1 VTNGQGT
8 APAGPMWT
16 AEIVVTAEF
25 AADLIGEQFPDL
37 AGGPVTVLETGWD
50 NTAFVVGGQWL
61 FRFPRR
67 QVAVPGVQREI
78 AVLPRLAPRLPL
90 PIPDPQY
97 VGQPSAR
104 YPWPFFGARL
114 LAGGELAE
122 SGLADA
128 DRRGAAASI
137 GSFLRALHDPGLV
150 PLADGAGLPVD
161 PMRRASPPVRAGRA
175 REVLDRLVRRG
186 LWPADS
192 EVGRFL
198 DQAERE
204 PEGARPDGSGASQA
218 EPDAGTAP
226 ASGASGSG
234 ASGSGASGGGA
245 SGGGASGGG
254 ASGGGASGS
263 GASGSGASGS
273 GAPGTGPLVVSH
285 GDLHVRHVLVDSAGG
300 ATGVIDWGDLCL
312 ADPAVDLSIA
322 YLGFAGQARAD
333 LLSSYG
339 RPVTARRELA
349 ARTCALSVGVALAEY
364 AADEDRAVLLQESL
378 AGLRRAVAD

>member
-8 APAGPMWT
+8 APARPMWT
-16 AEIVVTAEF
+16 AEIVVTPEF
-25 AADLIGEQFPDL
+25 AADLIREQFPDL

-67 QVAVPGVQREI
+67 EVAVPGVRREI

-90 PIPDPQY
+90 PIPDPQF

-122 SGLADA
+122 SGLPDA
-128 DRRGAAASI
+128 GRRGAAGSV

-150 PLADGAGLPVD
+150 PLVDGAALPVD
-161 PMRRASPPVRAGRA
+161 PMRRATPPVRADRA

-186 LWPADS
+186 LWPAGS

-204 PEGARPDGSGASQA
+204 PEGAAPAGSAAGPAEPAAGSAPGSSAPSSGAANSGGPGGSG
-218 EPDAGTAP
+218 G
-226 ASGASGSG
+226 
-234 ASGSGASGGGA
+234 
-245 SGGGASGGG
+245 
-254 ASGGGASGS
+254 
-263 GASGSGASGS
+263 
-273 GAPGTGPLVVSH
+273 PGTGPLVVSH
-285 GDLHVRHVLVDSAGG
+285 GDLHVRHLLVDSRGA

-349 ARTCALSVGVALAEY
+349 ARTCALSLGVSLAEY
-364 AADEDRAVLLQESL
+364 AADEERAVLLQESL
-378 AGLRRAVAD
+378 AGLHRAVAD